1 MAAREDA
8 NAAARDIAHGAP
20 GRAEDAVAPDA
31 LLTDAERRQG
41 LGAITPADEEL
52 LTALDEIN
60 GQDAYSAEVMALGAL
75 ARGEFLA
82 VPSMPPVIP
91 PESVGRR
98 DAHRRFSYMYL
109 AQVYAL
115 NAARAPPGED
125 KARFGLVRMEAVKM
139 GWYADQREVEI
150 VTPPV
155 DAMRQFLND
164 ATPELIKGARRTAFL
179 IPMVAEHTFRTM
191 GHHYLTSQ
199 AADYE
204 ERYRKTLAACLAP
217 DVANFMRPAT
227 LYHAVLHWVSP
238 ARARDVEE
246 AQKEL
251 GTLPDAIVIRM
262 SAAPA
267 GTALV
272 TTSAAVLNSMAT
284 CNALEPV
291 IEAGVADVKEIL
303 EVAKIV
309 KEKPARYHK
318 MAHAFGVAPA
328 TKEELLR
335 LEVAKA
341 QAIILSP
348 ICQGYIDALMK
359 NAALGNAKALLKH
372 AEQSPV
378 LRKRAQTF
386 FKALGK
392 TPVATL
398 KELLTPEVAKVAVVK
413 GEG

>member
-1 MAAREDA
+1 
-8 NAAARDIAHGAP
+8 
-20 GRAEDAVAPDA
+20 
-31 LLTDAERRQG
+31 
-41 LGAITPADEEL
+41 
-52 LTALDEIN
+52 
-60 GQDAYSAEVMALGAL
+60 
-75 ARGEFLA
+75 
-82 VPSMPPVIP
+82 
-91 PESVGRR
+91 
-98 DAHRRFSYMYL
+98 
-109 AQVYAL
+109 
-115 NAARAPPGED
+115 
-125 KARFGLVRMEAVKM
+125 
-139 GWYADQREVEI
+139 
-150 VTPPV
+150 
-155 DAMRQFLND
+155 
-164 ATPELIKGARRTAFL
+164 
-179 IPMVAEHTFRTM
+179 
-191 GHHYLTSQ
+191 
-199 AADYE
+199 
-204 ERYRKTLAACLAP
+204 
-217 DVANFMRPAT
+217 
-227 LYHAVLHWVSP
+227 
-238 ARARDVEE
+238 
-246 AQKEL
+246 
-251 GTLPDAIVIRM
+251 M

-398 KELLTPEVAKVAVVK
+398 KELLTPEVAKVAIVK